1 MSGNIALLNLP
12 DDQRLHVQLST
23 YFYVQTLA
31 RLRRDILSKRSG
43 IVTFEVAA
51 PINAPLIHVAMDRRS
66 TYVLGFRPQRTTS
79 WWVFQE
85 EGKPVPVLPGGPSR
99 SMGLTGS
106 YTELGLPLSAGPIP
120 DSTDPDNIN
129 DDLWN
134 MSQSRMINM
143 RPERLLA
150 TLDAYQGSPDQT
162 FSQAILLLIFL
173 VAEALRFDNVLREC
187 TRYFTSIPRYA
198 NSIRPGFFASTVQNW
213 KKTPPG
219 HPNLLVPYLP

>member
-1 MSGNIALLNLP
+1 MSGNIALLRLP

-23 YFYVQTLA
+23 YFYVKTLA
-31 RLRRDILSKRSG
+31 RLRDDILANRSG

-66 TYVLGFRPQRTTS
+66 TYVLGFRPQHATF

-85 EGKPVPVLPGGPSR
+85 GGNQAPVLPGGASR
-99 SMGLTGS
+99 PMGLTGS
-106 YTELGLPLSAGPIP
+106 YTELGLPPSPGPIP
-120 DSTDPDNIN
+120 DSTDPNNID

-134 MSQSRMINM
+134 TSQSRMVNM
-143 RPERLLA
+143 RPERLLS
-150 TLDAYQGSPDQT
+150 TLAAYRGSPDQA

-187 TRYFTSIPRYA
+187 TRYFTSVSRYA
-198 NSIRPGFFASTVQNW
+198 FSIRPGFFASTVQNW

-219 HPNLLVPYLP
+219 HPNLLVPYIF